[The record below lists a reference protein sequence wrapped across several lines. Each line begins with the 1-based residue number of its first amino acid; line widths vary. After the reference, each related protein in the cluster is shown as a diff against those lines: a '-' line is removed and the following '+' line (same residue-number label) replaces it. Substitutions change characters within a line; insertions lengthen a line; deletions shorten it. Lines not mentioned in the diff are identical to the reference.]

1 MTGICVL
8 NIMSLQKLDIELGVM
23 PDFRP
28 FLCLHDTSVL
38 ILYHKP
44 AIIVLQNIAQFAE
57 SNIGYTFMEMK
68 TKRTHIG
75 QDHPV
80 PKATLTFWA

>member
-1 MTGICVL
+1 VTWICVL
-8 NIMSLQKLDIELGVM
+8 NIMSLQKLDIKLGVM

-44 AIIVLQNIAQFAE
+44 AFIVLQNIAQFAE
-57 SNIGYTFMEMK
+57 SNVCYTFMEMRK
-68 TKRTHIG
+68 
-75 QDHPV
+75 
-80 PKATLTFWA
+80 